1 MSRMQSPMDVYKRLL
16 QFAADYRGLLLSAA
30 AGALLEG
37 VAGGAFLAMMKPV
50 IEGRTLQAL
59 DLQPSDE
66 VLIGRAVDQP
76 IPGSVV
82 LQHDIHPNTGR
93 TAGRVYDGLLDR
105 GFVLVNLQQLYNGQ
119 LPVSGARSSGR

>member
-1 MSRMQSPMDVYKRLL
+1 MWDVDTFDWR
-16 QFAADYRGLLLSAA
+16 
-30 AGALLEG
+30 
-37 VAGGAFLAMMKPV
+37 
-50 IEGRTLQAL
+50 
-59 DLQPSDE
+59 QPSDE
-66 VLIGRAVDQP
+66 VLIGRAVEQP